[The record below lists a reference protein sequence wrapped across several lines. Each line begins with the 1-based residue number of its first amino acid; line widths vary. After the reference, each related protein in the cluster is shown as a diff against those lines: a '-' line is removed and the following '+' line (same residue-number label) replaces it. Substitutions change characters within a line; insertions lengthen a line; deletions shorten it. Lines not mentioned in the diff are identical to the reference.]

1 MWWEDGSPPTSA
13 RPAAPPEPGAIV
25 HLMARHSI
33 ALALAACLALLA
45 VACGKDGGGKPAR
58 VAVPPD
64 EAAELLI
71 DRNWLDLWPKDDRE
85 RLHVYRFVP
94 SMGGGVFQDRTLF
107 AGHFELFRYRIDG
120 EHLTIEWP
128 HSKQED
134 RMVFRI
140 NRVDG
145 PPPFDLRLELSGTSR
160 GPRTYYGRS
169 SETGADF
176 GLSFFER

>member
-1 MWWEDGSPPTSA
+1 MVVAMTRSA
-13 RPAAPPEPGAIV
+13 LG
-25 HLMARHSI
+25 
-33 ALALAACLALLA
+33 LALL
-45 VACGKDGGGKPAR
+45 VALLSLAGGCRKDGKAGRAG

-71 DRNWLDLWPKDDRE
+71 DRNWLDVWPKDDRE

-107 AGHFELFRYRIDG
+107 AGNFELFRYRIEG

-128 HSKQED
+128 HSKEED
-134 RMVFRI
+134 RMVFRVS
-140 NRVDG
+140 RVDG

-176 GLSFFER
+176 GISFFER

>member
-1 MWWEDGSPPTSA
+1 MVEAMT
-13 RPAAPPEPGAIV
+13 RPAIG
-25 HLMARHSI
+25 
-33 ALALAACLALLA
+33 LALL
-45 VACGKDGGGKPAR
+45 VALLSLAGGCRKDRTEGRAG

-64 EAAELLI
+64 EAADLLI
-71 DRNWLDLWPKDDRE
+71 DRNWLDVWPKDDRDK
-85 RLHVYRFVP
+85 LHVYRFVP

-128 HSKQED
+128 HSKEED

-140 NRVDG
+140 SRVDG
-145 PPPFDLRLELSGTSR
+145 PEPFDLRLELSGTSR

-169 SETGADF
+169 SETGAHF
-176 GLSFFER
+176 GLSFFDR